1 VTIAPGDPN
10 PPLAFRLNARTLAT
24 GSLGLLASAVVVA
37 LLAPPARPLAL
48 PLLVVTNLFLLFV
61 ATLKNRDGRLP
72 VFELGAVCALITALY
87 ATVPLV
93 GFWLDGLAW
102 SPVSDSRLYNYPPTS
117 GQLVGVAW
125 RYVVYFASFVL
136 SYLWLRGRVAFPGA
150 AISADR
156 ATQAVV
162 VATFAACAAFFFT
175 VQVVFGVSLNTSYA
189 NLREGAARLPAELP
203 RLIQQAVGYG
213 EGTLLVSKLGVL
225 VLLFRRWS
233 SPRSRAILMGWLTFE
248 LISATTRL
256 GSRRDTAMLL
266 IAGVLLY
273 DHLVKP
279 LKTWQAVAGAASLL
293 GGLLAYGFNRDLAGA
308 TASWTVAN
316 EFQIL
321 FGNGCDLLARVR
333 SGQLEIPPQL
343 HFSELLMLIPS
354 RWQSLLPFPV
364 LDPSDWYLDVLAVRG
379 QGVGFMFGVV
389 AQAIIGGD
397 WVELVLRGVALGL
410 CFAGVHRW
418 CSRRAHSLWVVVFYL
433 YLCLWCYYT
442 VRASTFYIAYFAVY
456 RFLPTLVLVWAARA
470 VLRGLGV
477 VRRIGGV
484 LVQGEAALPR

>member
-1 VTIAPGDPN
+1 MTVPQGDPSVA
-10 PPLAFRLNARTLAT
+10 LAFRLNARTVAT
-24 GSLGLLASAVVVA
+24 GSLGLLVSVVVVF
-37 LLAPPARPLAL
+37 LFAPAARPLAL
-48 PLLVVTNLFLLFV
+48 PPLVVMNLFLLFV

-72 VFELGAVCALITALY
+72 VFELGTVCALITALY
-87 ATVPLV
+87 ATVPLAA
-93 GFWLDGLAW
+93 FWLDGLTW
-102 SPVSDSRLYNYPPTS
+102 SPTSDSRLYNYPPT
-117 GQLVGVAW
+117 GEQLAGVAW
-125 RYVVYFASFVL
+125 RYVVYFASFAL
-136 SYLWLRGRVAFPGA
+136 AYLWLRGRAAFPVA
-150 AISADR
+150 AISTDR
-156 ATQAVV
+156 STQAVV
-162 VATFAACAAFFFT
+162 VATFLACGAFFFI
-175 VQVVFGVSLNTSYA
+175 VQVVFGVSLNTSYSS
-189 NLREGAARLPAELP
+189 LRDGAARLPAELP

-213 EGTLLVSKLGVL
+213 EGTLLVSKLGLL
-225 VLLFRRWS
+225 VLLFRRWA
-233 SPRSRAILMGWLTFE
+233 SPRSRAVLMGWLAFE
-248 LISATTRL
+248 VVSATTRL

-273 DHLVKP
+273 DHMVKP
-279 LKTWQAVAGAASLL
+279 LKTWQAVAGTASLL
-293 GGLLAYGFNRDLAGA
+293 GGLLVFGFTRDLAGA

-354 RWQSLLPFPV
+354 RWQSVLPFPV

-379 QGVGFMFGVV
+379 TGVGFMFGVV

-410 CFAGVHRW
+410 CFAGIHRW

-442 VRASTFYIAYFAVY
+442 VRASTFFMTYFVVY
-456 RFLPTLVLVWAARA
+456 RFLPTLILMWAARA
-470 VLRGLGV
+470 VLKGLIAVRG
-477 VRRIGGV
+477 IGAPMTGTDP
-484 LVQGEAALPR
+484 ALTR